1 VKAKL
6 TKELIEAQGRPEK
19 PYEMRDTKQEGLL
32 LRVQP
37 SGVRTWYF
45 DYKLTGIRNRYKIGR
60 YPGVSPDGAR
70 SICKQL
76 VGRVAQGVNVQFE
89 KKAARAKAKRT
100 RQSTLKAFLDGQYG
114 EWVRQHLP
122 SGEFAVKRM
131 RSDFKD
137 WLDKPMATL
146 DIQLAD
152 TWRVAERKAGKLAQ
166 TINRDLQRLHSCLS
180 KALEWKLVDANPLAG
195 LKPLKVETNDRVRY
209 LSADEEPRLREALLT
224 REAGLREARERFNEW
239 REARGYALLPSRTET
254 FVDHIRPLTLVAM
267 NTGLRRGELLSLRW
281 RNVDLAGKLLT
292 VTAATAKSRKTR
304 RIPLNDEALSI
315 LQGWKEQAKSNAPS
329 DLVFPRVGGARM
341 TRIDTAWGS
350 LMKRAK
356 ISDFRFHDCR
366 HHFASKLVQA
376 GVNLYTVKELLGHS
390 ELAMTERYA
399 HLAPGNLRAAV
410 DKVSG

>member
-1 VKAKL
+1 
-6 TKELIEAQGRPEK
+6 
-19 PYEMRDTKQEGLL
+19 
-32 LRVQP
+32 
-37 SGVRTWYF
+37 
-45 DYKLTGIRNRYKIGR
+45 
-60 YPGVSPDGAR
+60 
-70 SICKQL
+70 
-76 VGRVAQGVNVQFE
+76 
-89 KKAARAKAKRT
+89 
-100 RQSTLKAFLDGQYG
+100 LKAFLDGQYG